1 VRFETPFVAIHLK
14 KGAITVRKEKVLEI
28 ESIVENMINFQ
39 RMADEYNETMKNNID
54 YFSVLAYQFLENSMK
69 SISKEDYLCLVKD
82 FVIELNKLNEK
93 ADCSLIETDEREQ
106 IYSFIENISEKLGYV
121 FDYDITE
128 EVREW

>member
-1 VRFETPFVAIHLK
+1 M
-14 KGAITVRKEKVLEI
+14 RKEKVLEI